1 MSSGEP
7 LRSRDAA
14 VRERLGIDGEVG
26 GSWLRSAHQRER
38 AGRILAYLWLAV
50 LALATTG
57 GYVREPVTG
66 QHLLKVLIA
75 LSVLVAGAGWLFVWR
90 HESRTPLKGL
100 WCLGIWL
107 AVAVAGLIWAP
118 DKHIAVTYVVYMIVQ
133 VTLIVLTAYC
143 IISRHDGW
151 FTAAI
156 GYLGMLVVAVNVGI
170 AVWEHFLR
178 SHFHL
183 SGTLV
188 MASHQQGWP
197 SGFMAHPNDLCFL
210 LALYLPFITVWPRRH
225 RTAAKE
231 ALAISAI
238 VAVIWVATVAQ
249 SRTMVVLLL
258 GQLLWLV
265 TRGMRNKMMASAGAL
280 IVLVLL
286 IPFLHDQWP
295 YYVIEPAAA
304 GPVAPGESPAQGVTS
319 EVRRARTPLEVVQ
332 AVGTEFSFGGRSGSE
347 RLQLLNIGGRLLWES
362 KGLGVGPGNSALLI
376 RQVKGEGRTD
386 LHNWW
391 MELLVDYGLA
401 GFLAFT
407 CFYFWLLG
415 SIIHRW
421 RRLPE
426 GQERYLAEVAM
437 ISLVTFALGSIVPS
451 SIAPHT
457 YPWMLFGLAL
467 ALVSAPGSKAFQVY
481 RREREAPR

>member
-1 MSSGEP
+1 M
-7 LRSRDAA
+7 RKI
-14 VRERLGIDGEVG
+14 LGISGAVG
-26 GSWLRSAHQRER
+26 GNGSRSIPPEELI
-38 AGRILAYLWLAV
+38 GRITAFFWLAV

-57 GYVREPVTG
+57 GYVREPITG
-66 QHLLKVLIA
+66 LHLLKVLILLSIPVA
-75 LSVLVAGAGWLFVWR
+75 LAGWLLVWR
-90 HESRTPLKGL
+90 HENRTPLKGL
-100 WCLGIWL
+100 WWLGAWM
-107 AVAVAGLIWAP
+107 AMAVAGIIWAP
-118 DKHIAVTYVVYMIVQ
+118 DKNVAVTYVVYMV
-133 VTLIVLTAYC
+133 VRLGLIV
-143 IISRHDGW
+143 
-151 FTAAI
+151 FTAILIVFQRDGRFTTALS
-156 GYLGMLVVAVNVGI
+156 YLGMLVVAVNVGI
-170 AVWEHFLR
+170 AVWEHFTR

-188 MASHQQGWP
+188 MASHKQGWP
-197 SGFMAHPNDLCFL
+197 SGFMAHPNDLCLL

-249 SRTMVVLLL
+249 SRTLVVLLL

-265 TRGMRNKMMASAGAL
+265 TRGMRNKVMAAAGAL

-304 GPVAPGESPAQGVTS
+304 GPASLVENPAPVATP
-319 EVRRARTPLEVVQ
+319 EVRRARTLREVVQ
-332 AVGTEFSFGGRSGSE
+332 AVGTEFSFEGRSGSE
-347 RLQLLNIGGRLLWES
+347 RRHLLQIGGRLLVES
-362 KGLGVGPGNSALLI
+362 RGLGVGPGNSALLI
-376 RQVKGEGRTD
+376 RQVKSEGRTD

-391 MELLVDYGLA
+391 MEVLVDYGVA

-407 CFYFWLLG
+407 GFYVWLLG
-415 SIIHRW
+415 SVLSRW
-421 RRLPE
+421 RSLPD
-426 GQERYLAEVAM
+426 GQERYLAEVAL
-437 ISLVTFALGSIVPS
+437 ISLATFGLGSIVPS

-467 ALVSAPGSKAFQVY
+467 ALVSAPGSKTFQG
-481 RREREAPR
+481 RRRDREAPQ